1 MSDEHAAPAAPDASA
16 APARH
21 LELADFRPHENT
33 VFQLSG
39 DGVPGAPL
47 PLTLVETRTLVAGD
61 GLANRSQPFGLTFRG
76 PASPALP
83 QRIYRLDHP
92 EVGGHEIFL
101 VPVARRADGALDYEA
116 IFT

>member
-1 MSDEHAAPAAPDASA
+1 MSDDRAVPPPRE
-16 APARH
+16 
-21 LELADFRPHENT
+21 LQLADFEPHRDT

-61 GLANRSQPFGLTFRG
+61 GLANRKQPFGLVFRG
-76 PASPALP
+76 PATPALP

-92 EVGGHEIFL
+92 ELGGHDIFL
-101 VPVARRADGALDYEA
+101 VPIARRADGALDYEA